1 MKLYVIKAGTQINL
15 FTDFHLAGEFAE
27 KLADKT
33 GKIIRI
39 DSMIVNEN
47 QLKSLKLLKVN
58 A

>member
-15 FTDFHLAGEFAE
+15 FTDFYLAGEFAE

-47 QLKSLKLLKVN
+47 QLKLLKVN

>member
-15 FTDFHLAGEFAE
+15 FTDFHLAGKFAE

-39 DSMIVNEN
+39 DSITINEK
-47 QLKSLKLLKVN
+47 QLKLLKVN

>member
-15 FTDFHLAGEFAE
+15 FTDFHIAGEFAE

-39 DSMIVNEN
+39 DSIIVNEN
-47 QLKSLKLLKVN
+47 QLKSLKVN
-58 A
+58 V

>member
-39 DSMIVNEN
+39 DSMAVNEN
-47 QLKSLKLLKVN
+47 QLKLLKIN